1 MRDYFI
7 NLHRELLESANYIKT
22 DIIEPAKLFLE
33 NQQALGKKF
42 YNDFKKAEK
51 EYTNAIYYMDKV
63 SIGL

>member
-7 NLHRELLESANYIKT
+7 NLYQELMESATYIKN
-22 DIIEPAKLFLE
+22 DIIEPTKLFLE

-42 YNDFKKAEK
+42 YNDFKKIEK

-63 SIGL
+63 K